1 MQFDKFKELGY
12 VYDVILIYSK
22 RKLFD
27 KVFIL
32 FMFDFGWFYDCKVKF
47 CFKRYYVGFWEV
59 FVVFLMDYKYKY
71 DCVYVDGCNNLL
83 FNEVFVYQF
92 LMDNFNSYYIILCVL
107 FGINMYLFWFYI
119 VDRLNVMD

>member
-1 MQFDKFKELGY
+1 M
-12 VYDVILIYSK
+12 YDVILIYSK
-22 RKLFD
+22 WKLFD

-83 FNEVFVYQF
+83 FNEVFVY
-92 LMDNFNSYYIILCVL
+92 
-107 FGINMYLFWFYI
+107 
-119 VDRLNVMD
+119 

>member
-1 MQFDKFKELGY
+1 
-12 VYDVILIYSK
+12 
-22 RKLFD
+22 
-27 KVFIL
+27 
-32 FMFDFGWFYDCKVKF
+32 MFDFGWFYDCKVKF
-47 CFKRYYVGFWEV
+47 CLKRYYVGFWEV
-59 FVVFLMDYKYKY
+59 FVVFFMDYKYKY